1 MSDPA
6 EQEEGLSPRCFPTR
20 SCCAY
25 AWQAVPCTSCG
36 KIIGPA
42 LSVERKWRSHE
53 PGLVLHPAP
62 RYQKCMTSADA

>member
-36 KIIGPA
+36 KIECGHRPCPVCRA
-42 LSVERKWRSHE
+42 KVEES
-53 PGLVLHPAP
+53 
-62 RYQKCMTSADA
+62 